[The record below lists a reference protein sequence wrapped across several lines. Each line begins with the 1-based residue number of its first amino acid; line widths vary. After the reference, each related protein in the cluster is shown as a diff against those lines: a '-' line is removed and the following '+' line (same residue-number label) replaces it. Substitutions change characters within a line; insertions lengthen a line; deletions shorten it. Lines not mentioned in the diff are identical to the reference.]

1 MRARRTICPTAL
13 AVWIRRFRLAAL
25 LPCLPLLLLAGGR
38 GARSSGA
45 AEQEYQPIAFEL
57 MAESGVDF
65 VVEPSR
71 TENCHQPETMIS
83 GVALLDYDNDGRL
96 DLYLVSGATMPGL
109 EKTEPRHHNRLWR
122 NLGGWRFED
131 VTGRAGVQ
139 GRGYTH
145 GVAAADFDGDG
156 DTDLFVAGLR
166 ENILYRNEGDGRFT
180 DVTAAAGLA
189 RRDTKYGTLWSV
201 AAAFFDYDRD
211 GRLDLFV
218 SNYCVWDPK
227 TEPACGPQG
236 KRDYCHPRHY
246 QGLPNSLYRNN
257 GDGTFADVSA
267 ASGIR
272 AHVGKGMGLGVAD
285 FDDDGWIDVYV
296 ANDTLPGFHF
306 RNLGDG
312 RFAEIGT
319 EAGNAY
325 TYYGAAV
332 SGMGVDARDVDNDGR
347 PDVFVAALL
356 NETMPF
362 YLNRGN
368 NVFEEMTA
376 PSGLA
381 KITRLKTGWSTGV
394 YDLNNDGWK
403 DIFVASGD
411 VMDPRGSLGEK
422 VPQPNTVLV
431 NLGQGRF
438 ENASE
443 TAGEEFRRRRA
454 VHRGVAFG
462 DIDQD
467 GRVDAVVTALEGAT
481 ELWRNVSPAA
491 NHWLRILAIGAN
503 GNRDAIGTKVSV
515 TTASGTQH
523 NHVNTAVGYGC
534 ASERHVHFGL
544 GKDSLVKQLKVTWPS
559 GAVRTLENIPADQVL
574 TIREAD
580 R

>member
-1 MRARRTICPTAL
+1 MRARGTICPTAL
-13 AVWIRRFRLAAL
+13 A
-25 LPCLPLLLLAGGR
+25 LLLLAGGR
-38 GARSSGA
+38 GAGSSGA
-45 AEQEYQPIAFEL
+45 AEREYQPIVFEL
-57 MAESGVDF
+57 MANTGVDF

-96 DLYLVSGATMPGL
+96 DIYLVSGATMPGL
-109 EKTEPRHHNRLWR
+109 EKTEPRHYNRLFR

-131 VTGRAGVQ
+131 VTERAGVQ

-166 ENILYRNEGDGRFT
+166 ENILYRNEGDGHFT

-189 RRDTKYGTLWSV
+189 RRDPKYGTLWSV

-246 QGLPNSLYRNN
+246 EGLPNSLFHNN
-257 GDGTFADVSA
+257 GDGTFTDVSA

-272 AHVGKGMGLGVAD
+272 AHIGKGMGLGVAD
-285 FDDDGWIDVYV
+285 FDDDGWIDIYV

-312 RFAEIGT
+312 RFAEIGI
-319 EAGNAY
+319 EAGDAY

-356 NETMPF
+356 NESMPF

-368 NVFEEMTA
+368 NMFEEMTA

-381 KITRLKTGWSTGV
+381 RITRLKTGWSTGV

-454 VHRGVAFG
+454 VHRGAAFG

-503 GNRDAIGTKVSV
+503 GNRDAIGTKTSV
-515 TTASGTQH
+515 TTASGTQY

-544 GKDSLVKQLKVTWPS
+544 GKDSLVKQLKLTWPS
-559 GAVRTLENIPADQVL
+559 GAAQILENIPADQVV
-574 TIREAD
+574 TVREAD

>member
-1 MRARRTICPTAL
+1 MRARRTIRPTAL
-13 AVWIRRFRLAAL
+13 EVGNRRFRVAAVL
-25 LPCLPLLLLAGGR
+25 LCLPLLVLVGG
-38 GARSSGA
+38 GATRSGA
-45 AEQEYQPIAFEL
+45 AEREYQPIVFER
-57 MAESGVDF
+57 MADSGIDF

-96 DLYLVSGATMPGL
+96 DIYLVSGATMPGL
-109 EKTEPRHHNRLWR
+109 EKTEPRHHNRLFR

-189 RRDTKYGTLWSV
+189 GRDPKYGTLWSV
-201 AAAFFDYDRD
+201 AAAFLDYDRD

-227 TEPACGPQG
+227 TEPACGPEG

-246 QGLPNSLYRNN
+246 EGLPNSLYRHN
-257 GDGTFADVSA
+257 GDGTFTDVSA

-272 AHVGKGMGLGVAD
+272 THIGKGMGLGVAD

-312 RFAEIGT
+312 RFAEIGV

-356 NETMPF
+356 NESMPF
-362 YLNRGN
+362 YLNQGN

-381 KITRLKTGWSTGV
+381 RITRLKTGWSTGV
-394 YDLNNDGWK
+394 YDFNNDGWK

-438 ENASE
+438 EDASE

-454 VHRGVAFG
+454 VHRGAAFG

-491 NHWLRILAIGAN
+491 NHWLRILAIGSR
-503 GNRDAIGTKVSV
+503 GNRDAIGAKISV
-515 TTASGTQH
+515 TTASGAQH

-544 GKDSLVKQLKVTWPS
+544 GKDSLVKQLRVIWPS
-559 GAVRTLENIPADQVL
+559 GAAQTLENIPADQVV
-574 TIREAD
+574 TVREAD

>member
-1 MRARRTICPTAL
+1 
-13 AVWIRRFRLAAL
+13 
-25 LPCLPLLLLAGGR
+25 
-38 GARSSGA
+38 
-45 AEQEYQPIAFEL
+45 
-57 MAESGVDF
+57 
-65 VVEPSR
+65 
-71 TENCHQPETMIS
+71 
-83 GVALLDYDNDGRL
+83 
-96 DLYLVSGATMPGL
+96 
-109 EKTEPRHHNRLWR
+109 
-122 NLGGWRFED
+122 
-131 VTGRAGVQ
+131 
-139 GRGYTH
+139 
-145 GVAAADFDGDG
+145 
-156 DTDLFVAGLR
+156 
-166 ENILYRNEGDGRFT
+166 
-180 DVTAAAGLA
+180 
-189 RRDTKYGTLWSV
+189 V

-211 GRLDLFV
+211 GWLDLFV

-246 QGLPNSLYRNN
+246 EGLPNSLYRNN

-272 AHVGKGMGLGVAD
+272 RHIGKGMGLGVAD
-285 FDDDGWIDVYV
+285 FDGDGWIDVYV

-312 RFAEIGT
+312 RFAEIAT

-362 YLNRGN
+362 YLNRGD

-381 KITRLKTGWSTGV
+381 RITRTKTGWSNGI
-394 YDLNNDGWK
+394 YDFNNDGWK

-411 VMDPRGSLGEK
+411 VMDPGGVLGDK
-422 VPQPNTVLV
+422 VPQPNTLLV
-431 NLGQGRF
+431 NLGEGRF
-438 ENASE
+438 ESAAEN
-443 TAGEEFRRRRA
+443 AGEEFRRRRA
-454 VHRGVAFG
+454 VHRGAAFG
-462 DIDQD
+462 DIDHD
-467 GRVDAVVTALEGAT
+467 GRIDAVVTALGAAT
-481 ELWRNVSPAA
+481 ELWRNVSPVP
-491 NHWLRILAIGAN
+491 NHWLRILAIGAK
-503 GNRDAIGTKVSV
+503 GNRDAVGTKISI

-559 GAVRTLENIPADQVL
+559 GAVQILENIPADQVL